1 MSVFWTRQ
9 SWLKEQWL
17 SLGPV
22 QHQYLIRVLMRDM
35 LNSHTRSH
43 NDILIREFELQN
55 SRKLGSDIV
64 AEQALSY
71 VSKTLSVL
79 WVQLDNSR
87 KEDCDVDFYEERRL
101 WCEEMFDV
109 SNQNHRFTEGWRS
122 CATTL
127 NKPDS
132 EIVLWSFES
141 NVGNSRSATIAAKSA
156 LE

>member
-1 MSVFWTRQ
+1 MTRVLVMSVFWTRQ

-87 KEDCDVDFYEERRL
+87 KEDRDVDFYEERRL
-101 WCEEMFDV
+101 WCEEMSDV
-109 SNQNHRFTEGWRS
+109 RRCLTWVIKI
-122 CATTL
+122 T
-127 NKPDS
+127 DS
-132 EIVLWSFES
+132 QRDGVRARRRWTNLT
-141 NVGNSRSATIAAKSA
+141 RR
-156 LE
+156 